1 MLRALH
7 PARVGSGDQATCPA
21 MSAFDDDE
29 ITKVGQVS
37 AHLLA
42 SLKRGWE
49 PPARPRRPLPR
60 DVRER
65 LPTEGTLDHWLESL
79 QTRPR
84 TGTLVMTPPEAEPV
98 SSPPPPSTQRQRI
111 STPSSKGSLAPW
123 ILPIVA
129 AIAMVAGAGYVC
141 VNAWSA
147 IPATGEWSD
156 P

>member
-7 PARVGSGDQATCPA
+7 PARVRSGDQASCPA
-21 MSAFDDDE
+21 MSAFDEDE
-29 ITKVGQVS
+29 ITKVGHVS
-37 AHLLA
+37 AQLLA

-49 PPARPRRPLPR
+49 PPARQRRPLPR

-84 TGTLVMTPPEAEPV
+84 TGTLVMTPPEVEPV
-98 SSPPPPSTQRQRI
+98 STRPASTQRQRI
-111 STPSSKGSLAPW
+111 STASSKGSLAPW

-129 AIAMVAGAGYVC
+129 AIAMLAGAGYVC

-147 IPATGEWSD
+147 IPASGEWSE